1 MDERV
6 EGGGGIRVVRGGGGL
21 SVENVNSKALSM
33 KVATIAPGGVIPAH
47 VHVDFETMI
56 YMLQGHVRHEYG
68 EGCQL
73 VMENSAGDFIYIE
86 PGVPHEVF
94 NLSASEPAVAVIARS
109 AADEWEQTI
118 PYDRGIAF
126 G

>member
-6 EGGGGIRVVRGGGGL
+6 EGGGGIKVVRGGGL
-21 SVENVNSKALSM
+21 SGENVNSKALSM

-56 YMLQGHVRHEYG
+56 YLLQGHVRHEYG

-73 VMENSAGDFIYIE
+73 TMENSAGDLIYIE

-109 AADEWEQTI
+109 AADEWERTI
-118 PYDRGIAF
+118 PYDRSIAF
-126 G
+126 R

>member
-1 MDERV
+1 MDERA
-6 EGGGGIRVVRGGGGL
+6 EGGGGIKVVRGGGGL

-56 YMLQGHVRHEYG
+56 YLLQGHVRHEYG
-68 EGCQL
+68 AGCQL
-73 VMENSAGDFIYIE
+73 TMENSAGDFIYIE

-109 AADEWEQTI
+109 AADEWERTI
-118 PYDRGIAF
+118 PYDRSIAF
-126 G
+126 R